1 MVSEETIQ
9 QAAKV
14 IDGILSAD
22 PQVAREMFGDE
33 PDKIARTLAE
43 VGLLAPT
50 PLTEEW
56 TVWGDLP
63 ELWGTDETFNSKQS
77 AEQWIRDNEWAGRG
91 GGRAVHRHISDWEA
105 Q

>member
-1 MVSEETIQ
+1 MASDDTIQ

-33 PDKIARTLAE
+33 PDKIARALAE
-43 VGLLAPT
+43 VGLLAPA

-56 TVWGDLP
+56 AAIDDDGHVWMHYGADGHSPHREYGTSMVSHRWASEWKRYDDRAEGD
-63 ELWGTDETFNSKQS
+63 GN
-77 AEQWIRDNEWAGRG
+77 A
-91 GGRAVHRHISDWEA
+91 
-105 Q
+105 